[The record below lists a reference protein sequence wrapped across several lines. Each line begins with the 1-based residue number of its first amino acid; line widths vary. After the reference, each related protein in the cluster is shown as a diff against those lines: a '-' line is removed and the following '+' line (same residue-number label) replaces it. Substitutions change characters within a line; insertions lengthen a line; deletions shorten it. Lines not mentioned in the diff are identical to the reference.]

1 MCNICNKKKETQNHI
16 FRCNHP
22 ASRTAQITAL
32 KQIEKTGKKSGINTY
47 LVRMLTKGIHAWMRN
62 LPAPEISTKKHP
74 VHVAVR
80 EAFHAQQEIGWD
92 HALRGRLSVK
102 WNEAQTL
109 HTTLRGNP
117 RDQGYLIVRMVWQA
131 MDEIWKARNL
141 MEHGTT
147 AEERSLRKIAKMNQR
162 LKKAYDE
169 KYKLSQ
175 ISRQQLF
182 HISS

>member
-1 MCNICNKKKETQNHI
+1 
-16 FRCNHP
+16 
-22 ASRTAQITAL
+22 
-32 KQIEKTGKKSGINTY
+32 
-47 LVRMLTKGIHAWMRN
+47 MRN

-80 EAFHAQQEIGWD
+80 EAFQAQQEIGWD

-109 HTTLRGNP
+109 HTTSRGNP
-117 RDQGYLIVRMVWQA
+117 RDQGYLIVRMMWQA

-162 LKKAYDE
+162 LKKAYD
-169 KYKLSQ
+169 KK
-175 ISRQQLF
+175 
-182 HISS
+182 